1 MVQSLTRPTKGL
13 FEGKRWPFY
22 RGCRAGK
29 QFKERESFKRHG
41 ITSIE
46 RTRSAKRRSVT
57 TISGHVADN
66 CTTIRPEK
74 PLPASGSKSMFVP
87 AFMVSNVQSLSP
99 KIDEVRV
106 MISNANLDFA
116 CITETW
122 LKDHINDHTVSVSG
136 YNIIRRDRKVI
147 DHGGVCMYVRESIR
161 FETLSDLMDENFEVL
176 WVKICPPRL
185 PRGISSIVVGTV
197 YHPPRA
203 GYSDR
208 QMSDYLLES
217 LSKIEAR
224 FPDCGLIIL
233 GDFNNLNSTRVRNAY
248 GLKQIVPFP
257 TRGPSHL
264 DLVFTNL
271 NAFYDVP
278 KKLPAFGLSDH
289 DTVEVQALARIHFPS
304 NKSTLKSRDLRPTKR
319 LAMRKYLEEVNLDLL
334 VENNDSCEEK
344 SNTLETVIKTG
355 MDILL
360 PLKSK
365 KVPANEPP
373 WVNKKLK
380 SLIHD
385 RQSALSRGDTT
396 NFRHLRNSVN
406 RYRKSCRAKHYAAK
420 VEHLRDCEPRRWWK
434 EVKKL
439 AGMQSATRMDVT
451 SLLRNIDP
459 VLNPDL
465 TVLANTIND
474 TFLAPMNKFAPLD
487 PQAHHATQ
495 HVSNPP
501 TVTEHSIYRK
511 LASLNPTKASGPDK
525 IPAWLLKENADILA
539 PVVTDILNCSFSE
552 ARLPQ
557 SWKHADITP
566 IPKQT
571 PVRDVN
577 KHLRPISLTSIL
589 SKLAEEIVVDRF
601 VKPAVLKQI
610 DPRQFGTVPGS
621 STTEALASM
630 THSWIKATDGN
641 GATVRA
647 VLFDFKKAFD
657 LIDHRILVSKLRV
670 YDIPEAVL
678 SWITDFLTDRKQRVK
693 LSSDCFS
700 EWGAVPA
707 GVPQGTKLGPWLF
720 AIMIND
726 LDIPGS
732 DLWKYV
738 DDTTVSETVS
748 KGQES
753 NIQNAVDT
761 FSTRA
766 TMNKFELN
774 EAKCK
779 ELRITFST
787 KPASFDPIVVNGKD
801 IDVVPKAKVLGLT
814 LSSNLKWNNH
824 VDEIVKKS
832 RKRLYCLSQLKRS
845 GLKPPELIQF
855 YRTCIRPITEY
866 ASPVFHDCLPA
877 YLSKDIESIQR
888 RAMRISFPSLSY
900 KEALNEAGLISLS
913 VRRQSLTDKL
923 FTKVTTDR
931 ENKLHHLLPEQR
943 TCHYNLRKQR
953 RFKPVFKTNRCK
965 SSFIIHNS
973 QKLFN

>member
-1 MVQSLTRPTKGL
+1 
-13 FEGKRWPFY
+13 
-22 RGCRAGK
+22 
-29 QFKERESFKRHG
+29 
-41 ITSIE
+41 
-46 RTRSAKRRSVT
+46 
-57 TISGHVADN
+57 
-66 CTTIRPEK
+66 
-74 PLPASGSKSMFVP
+74 
-87 AFMVSNVQSLSP
+87 
-99 KIDEVRV
+99 
-106 MISNANLDFA
+106 
-116 CITETW
+116 
-122 LKDHINDHTVSVSG
+122 
-136 YNIIRRDRKVI
+136 
-147 DHGGVCMYVRESIR
+147 
-161 FETLSDLMDENFEVL
+161 MDENFEVL

-257 TRGPSHL
+257 TRGASHL

-278 KKLPAFGLSDH
+278 KKLPTFGLSDH

-304 NKSTLKSRDLRPTKR
+304 NKSTLKSRDLRPTKL
-319 LAMRKYLEEVNLDLL
+319 LAMRKHFEEVNLDLL
-334 VENNDSCEEK
+334 VGNNDSCEEK

-406 RYRKSCRAKHYAAK
+406 RNRKSRRAKYYAAK

-434 EVKKL
+434 KVKKL

-459 VLNPDL
+459 VPNPDL

-487 PQAHHATQ
+487 PQVHHATQ

-511 LASLNPTKASGPDK
+511 LASLNPTKASGPDN

-552 ARLPQ
+552 ARLP
-557 SWKHADITP
+557 
-566 IPKQT
+566 
-571 PVRDVN
+571 
-577 KHLRPISLTSIL
+577 SIL

-610 DPRQFGTVPGS
+610 DRRQFGTVPGS

-732 DLWKYV
+732 DLWKYA

-748 KGQES
+748 KGQEN

-774 EAKCK
+774 EPKYK

-787 KPASFDPIVVNGKD
+787 KPASFDPIVINGKD
-801 IDVVPKAKVLGLT
+801 IDVVPKAKVLCLT

-900 KEALNEAGLISLS
+900 KEALDEAGLISLS
-913 VRRQSLTDKL
+913 VRR
-923 FTKVTTDR
+923 
-931 ENKLHHLLPEQR
+931 
-943 TCHYNLRKQR
+943 
-953 RFKPVFKTNRCK
+953 
-965 SSFIIHNS
+965 
-973 QKLFN
+973 